1 MAASRV
7 NVKFVVILVTVLVL
21 GFVGMAGAYFFVV
34 KRSPEQNI
42 QLGDKKFDEGNFKA
56 AEKLYA
62 KAVNKE
68 QTNVEW
74 LTKWKK
80 ALEQLKPE
88 TESEFSTEYGNYV
101 NLVRQLAV
109 VQRTN
114 VAAHREYLDT
124 YSRSISQGAFDIQS
138 NQRLLGEV
146 NDTLKYFEEVPETQD
161 NWAVLRRYRG
171 QTLVRIMAEAPDQA
185 DDQNRALAKADLE
198 AALKADPTDAESAL
212 ALEDWHHVQAIAARK
227 AERVAE
233 ADQLSKQADQVAEA
247 FLAANPGNMAGY
259 LSSLRRRMEVFRLQ
273 AVNQMKQAEGLT
285 IQGRTK
291 VTEQIRGQLATLI
304 PDLDKLADVMK
315 AYDPAKINIMEVL
328 RFQAVESTI
337 DPASRLRRT
346 EEIASFALKG
356 RPGDADFMMLVAAL
370 LNNRQDFKAAITQ
383 YQAVLDLPQKPV
395 SYDGA
400 KLFAQK
406 LDASYQLCLAQI
418 KIWALAAPEER
429 DAELKKAKEYRQ
441 KLALRI
447 PEESKEVRF
456 VDAQLAYAQADY
468 AQCQRLITSYNQD
481 TRDSN
486 PDALWLL
493 AQTAMRLEQ
502 PGLADSTLTKLLEIR
517 PDFYDGLVMRGD
529 LLILQERRE
538 ETLELWNSAY
548 AIRQDENLKKKID
561 SLTAIVKGT
570 SVDDPVI
577 NALIQSDR
585 FARGDEKQGITP
597 NPERALNVLIEGF
610 EKTND
615 TRFVRPIVVKM
626 LDSDNRDAAL
636 AIIRKGRQLK
646 PDDKDIQQLEVIV
659 GQPDPML
666 GKLQYLDLL
675 GLPPL
680 ETALQRYGIYSTYS
694 KQAEADAQ
702 VAEAV
707 RLAPN
712 DPRVIEVQFI
722 RALQAKDVEK
732 ARQLADQAVASN
744 ADREQGLTFRAR
756 VAVLQGRLEEGI
768 SLLQQATQRGS
779 ANVETWR
786 LLGSLQTQAGRV
798 ADASES
804 YRKAVELRPT
814 DISAIYEYILSLAQS
829 GQMDEALRKAREYDR
844 YAGSNERFIE
854 LRLVLESNAS
864 TGDKDWAIKMR
875 EQIATRKPDDFKNK
889 LYLASLYMDKRR
901 MPAARTLI
909 DAARAKA
916 DDQEWASLDAR
927 WYADQGDAAGMRK
940 VVDTFLDKTEES
952 KRSAAPYIT
961 FGQFFI
967 ARGLPEDGFKYIDAG
982 RKYQDPKLMEADKAI
997 ADNLARQD
1005 RKAESIPVYQRILD
1019 GGADDKDLTYAKRLT
1034 EILLVT
1040 DQPEQAEKLIAG
1052 MGARVNEDP
1061 IAMMLH
1067 ADALRGI
1074 GEAAAKAGDAAKAQ
1088 TFRQRAHDTYD
1099 KAVSNF
1105 PTEPLTYM
1113 KRAQVYIE
1121 QPEMV
1126 QNVLADLD
1134 AALKLR
1140 PGSWQ
1145 ALKLR
1150 AALYVKLDRYEEA
1163 ITDLREAIKTN
1174 PTLDEI
1180 RGMLMSELIRR
1191 GRAVEAQDVATEAL
1205 RRRPN
1210 DLNLLIAFGDIFR
1223 AEGQMDRAEA
1233 YYRAAWDLNKTS
1245 QITLRLL
1252 ESQLNRDTPNLN
1264 GAADI
1269 LKDKAVQADVDRD
1282 PALLMSR
1289 AKLLAKR
1296 GQAEAA
1302 LADAQASV
1310 KLIPADRPEFIL
1322 AWYGDLRRVE
1332 ARPQYLL
1339 RFLEAATKAGV
1350 HPDWMQFFRAGLL
1363 CDDTATRT
1371 QGLEILEQVI
1381 ERGQQQP
1388 VALLS
1393 MRLRGSTFYSAAEY
1407 DKAADAYRAGIARF
1421 PDDWEMNN
1429 NLAYT
1434 MAFHLKQP
1442 AEAIPFAQTAVR
1454 IVPNNG
1460 DAQDTYGV
1468 CLMQAGKLA
1477 EADGA
1482 LTKAV
1487 ANASSTKS
1495 RVSALLH
1502 LGDLRVLQ
1510 KRGPEAA
1517 KIADQLDDLIRVNQT
1532 LTNYRNDVDDL
1543 RRRIS
1548 SLAR

>member
-7 NVKFVVILVTVLVL
+7 NVKFVVILVSVLVL

-42 QLGDKKFDEGNFKA
+42 TLGDKKFDEGNFKA

-62 KAVNKE
+62 KAVNRD

-80 ALEQLKPE
+80 ALEQVKPE
-88 TESEFSTEYGNYV
+88 TDSEFNTEYGNYV

-114 VAAHREYLDT
+114 VAAHREYIDT
-124 YSRSISQGAFDIQS
+124 YARSISTAPFDLQA
-138 NQRLLGEV
+138 NQKLLSEV
-146 NDTLKYFEEVPETQD
+146 NDALRYFDEVPVTQD
-161 NWAVLRRYRG
+161 NWPVLRRYRG
-171 QTLVRIMAEAPDQA
+171 QTLVRMMAEAPAQV
-185 DDQNRALAKADLE
+185 DDDNRKLAKEDLE
-198 AALKADPTDAESAL
+198 AALKADPTDAETAL
-212 ALEDWHHVQAIAARK
+212 ALEDWHHVQAIAARS

-233 ADQLSKQADQVAEA
+233 ADQLSKEAGRIAEE
-247 FLAANPGNMAGY
+247 FLAANPSNMAGY
-259 LSSLRRRMEVFRLQ
+259 LSRLRRQMETYRLK
-273 AVNQMKQAEGLT
+273 AVDQMKQAAGLT
-285 IQGRTK
+285 VEGRTK
-291 VTEQIRGQLATLI
+291 VTEQIRAQLASLM
-304 PDLDKLADVMK
+304 PELDKLTDVMK
-315 AYDPAKINIMEVL
+315 AYDPAKLTILEVL

-346 EEIASFALKG
+346 EEIASHALKG
-356 RPGDADFMMLVAAL
+356 RPGDADYMMLVAAL
-370 LNNRQDFKAAITQ
+370 LNNRQDFKAAIDQ
-383 YQAVLDLPQKPV
+383 YQAVIDLPEKPV

-400 KLFAQK
+400 KLFGQK
-406 LDASYQLCLAQI
+406 LDAAHQICLAQI
-418 KIWALAAPEER
+418 KVWALAKPEER

-456 VDAQLAYAQADY
+456 VDAQLAYAQGDY
-468 AQCQRLITSYNQD
+468 AQCQRLITGYNQD

-502 PGLADSTLTKLLEIR
+502 PGLADTTLSKLLTIR
-517 PDFYDGLVMRGD
+517 PDFYDGLEMRGT
-529 LLILQERRE
+529 LLLQQERRDE
-538 ETLELWNSAY
+538 ALELWNAAY
-548 AIRQDENLKKKID
+548 AIRQDPTLKTRIEN
-561 SLTAIVKGT
+561 LTAIMKGT
-570 SVDDPVI
+570 SVEDPVI

-585 FARGDEKQGITP
+585 FARGDEKQGISP
-597 NPERALNVLIEGF
+597 NPERALNVLLEGF
-610 EKTND
+610 EKTGD
-615 TRFVRPIVVKM
+615 IRFVRPIVVKM
-626 LDSDNRDAAL
+626 LDVDNRDGAL
-636 AIIRKGRQLK
+636 AVIRKGRQLQ
-646 PDDKDIQQLEVIV
+646 PDDKDIEQLEVIV
-659 GQPDPML
+659 GEKDPML
-666 GKLQYLDLL
+666 GKLKYLELL
-675 GLPPL
+675 GLSPV
-680 ETALQRYGIYSTYS
+680 ETALQRYGIYTTYG
-694 KQAEADAQ
+694 KEPEAAAQ

-707 RLAPN
+707 KLAPN

-722 RALQAKDVEK
+722 RALQAKDIDK

-744 ADREQGLTFRAR
+744 ADSEQGLTFRAR
-756 VAVLQGRLEEGI
+756 VAVLQDRLQEGI

-786 LLGSLQTQAGRV
+786 LLGSLQSQAGRLN
-798 ADASES
+798 DAAES
-804 YRKAVELRPT
+804 YKKAVELRPT

-829 GQMDEALRKAREYDR
+829 GQMEEALRMARDFDR
-844 YAGSNERFIE
+844 YAGTNERFVE
-854 LRLVLESNAS
+854 LRLALESNAAN
-864 TGDKDWAIKMR
+864 GDKDWAIKVR

-889 LYLASLYMDKRR
+889 LFLTNLYMDKRR
-901 MPAARTLI
+901 MPAARTII
-909 DAARAKA
+909 DTVRATA

-940 VVDTFLDKTEES
+940 VVDAFLAKTEES
-952 KRSAAPYIT
+952 KRTAESYIG

-967 ARGLPEDGFKYIDAG
+967 ARGLPEDGFKYLETA
-982 RKYQDPKLMEADKAI
+982 RKFQDPKVMQADKAI
-997 ADNLARQD
+997 ADNLARAQ
-1005 RKAESIPVYQRILD
+1005 RQEEAIPVYQRVLQ
-1019 GGADDKDLTYAKRLT
+1019 GGADDKDSTYTKRLT
-1034 EILLVT
+1034 ELLLVT
-1040 DQPEQAEKLIAG
+1040 GKPEEAEKLVTS

-1061 IAMMLH
+1061 ITMMLH
-1067 ADALRGI
+1067 GDSLRGI
-1074 GEAAAKAGDAAKAQ
+1074 GENLEKAGDASKAQ
-1088 TFRQRAHDTYD
+1088 GYRQRAHDIYD
-1099 KAVSNF
+1099 KAVSSF
-1105 PTEPLTYM
+1105 PSEPLTYM
-1113 KRAQVYIE
+1113 KRAQVYMD

-1150 AALYVKLDRYEEA
+1150 AGLFVKLNRFEEA
-1163 ITDLREAIKTN
+1163 IGDLREAIKSN

-1223 AEGQMDRAEA
+1223 AEGLMDRAEG
-1233 YYRAAWDLNKTS
+1233 YYRTAWDLNKTD

-1252 ESQLNRDTPNLN
+1252 ESQLNRDNPNLT
-1264 GAADI
+1264 GAADV
-1269 LKDKAVQADVDRD
+1269 LKTVQADVDKN

-1289 AKLLAKR
+1289 AKLLSKR
-1296 GQAEAA
+1296 SQPDAA
-1302 LADAQASV
+1302 LADAQSAV
-1310 KLIPADRPEFIL
+1310 KLISSDRPDFIL

-1332 ARPQYLL
+1332 ARPQNLL
-1339 RFLEAATKAGV
+1339 RFLDAATKAGV
-1350 HPDWMQFFRAGLL
+1350 HPEWMQFFRAGLL
-1363 CDDTATRT
+1363 ADDAATRS
-1371 QGLEILEQVI
+1371 QGLEVLDQII
-1381 ERGQQQP
+1381 DRGQQQP
-1388 VALLS
+1388 VALLA
-1393 MRLRGSTFYSAAEY
+1393 MRLRGSTFYTAGDYE
-1407 DKAADAYRAGIARF
+1407 KAADAYRKGINRF

-1434 MAFHLKQP
+1434 LAFHLKKP
-1442 AEAIPFAQTAVR
+1442 TEGIPFAETAVR

-1468 CLMQAGKLA
+1468 CLMQSGKLA

-1487 ANASSTKS
+1487 ANAVTSKS
-1495 RVSALLH
+1495 RVSALMH
-1502 LGDLRVLQ
+1502 LGELRVLQ
-1510 KRGPEAA
+1510 KRGAEAE
-1517 KIADQLDDLIRVNQT
+1517 KIANQIDDLIRVDQSLSNF
-1532 LTNYRNDVDDL
+1532 RNDVDDL
-1543 RRRIS
+1543 RRRS
-1548 SLAR
+1548 SQAR